1 VKFSGQ
7 LSIGNCV
14 QLTNKGAAEH
24 RQHHAKQAVVGAAA
38 ITAATG
44 GLAAPAVLG
53 GAVGV
58 AGAFGAVG
66 VGTGAAG
73 AAAGGAAGAAA
84 GGVAAAFG
92 GGPEAGMIGK
102 IIDKKGRWFGQSG
115 HDYEV
120 RWEDG
125 TKSWHLSKHLDRLAD
140 EGTGTPA

>member
-1 VKFSGQ
+1 MKFSPQ
-7 LSIGNCV
+7 LNIGYRV
-14 QLTNKGAAEH
+14 RLTREGAAEH
-24 RQHHAKQAVVGAAA
+24 RQHHAIKTVATSAA

-44 GLAAPAVLG
+44 GAAAPAVLG

-66 VGTGAAG
+66 VGAGAAG
-73 AAAGGAAGAAA
+73 AAAAGAAGAAA

-92 GGPEAGMIGK
+92 GGPEAGMIGT

-125 TKSWHLSKHLDRLAD
+125 TKSWHLSKHLDRIAD
-140 EGTGTPA
+140 EGAGTPA